1 MNSIGQIIKKYRKE
15 NKLSQPDLANE
26 LAQYGYSIKQTA
38 ISSWENGV
46 SMPNAE
52 QFLICCKVLGITDI
66 YSVFIGHNPNNPLSQ
81 LNAKG
86 KEKAL
91 DYIDLL
97 LKSGDYASH
106 EVTVLSKLREIR
118 LFTLP
123 ASAGTGE
130 FLDSDDFEII
140 EVGDEV
146 PMDAD
151 FGIRIHGDSME
162 PQFINGQIVWV
173 KQTSELYSG
182 DIGIFYLN
190 GDAYCKKLAQEK
202 NKTYLVSLNQ
212 KYEPIEIN
220 RDSNFEVFG
229 KVIG

>member
-1 MNSIGQIIKKYRKE
+1 M
-15 NKLSQPDLANE
+15 
-26 LAQYGYSIKQTA
+26 
-38 ISSWENGV
+38 
-46 SMPNAE
+46 
-52 QFLICCKVLGITDI
+52 
-66 YSVFIGHNPNNPLSQ
+66 
-81 LNAKG
+81 
-86 KEKAL
+86 
-91 DYIDLL
+91 
-97 LKSGDYASH
+97 
-106 EVTVLSKLREIR
+106 
-118 LFTLP
+118 FTLP

-130 FLDSDDFEII
+130 FLDSDDSEII

-146 PMDAD
+146 PTDAD